1 MTRRSVG
8 TLVAEFLLI
17 VVGVLVALSV
27 ESWRQER
34 SDLQL
39 VNSYLASLETELVQD
54 TFLNRV
60 YIDVS
65 KERSRSLRLLL
76 DDLAGSSAPLSPTDE
91 LLALYGAYNDDS
103 PLYVSSV
110 LDELLVTGNA
120 RLLDESVLRALQ
132 AVSDRFTISDVVISG
147 LSFPLESTAPGV
159 VPGHMRRALR
169 ETGRAGGRWL
179 FQDDKL
185 EHAAD
190 SLLADASDA
199 EIDAIRNWRSI
210 LNIRSLLEQ
219 QAYSSDAYTEE
230 LELWDRGAL
239 VTALQVVANAA
250 R

>member
-17 VVGVLVALSV
+17 VVGVVVALAV

-34 SDLQL
+34 SALQL

-60 YIDVS
+60 YIDLS

-76 DDLAGSSAPLSPTDE
+76 DDLAGSSAPLSPMDE
-91 LLALYGAYNDDS
+91 LLALQWAYNDDS

-132 AVSDRFTISDVVISG
+132 AVSARFTISDEVISG

-169 ETGRAGGRWL
+169 ESIRAGGRWL

-185 EHAAD
+185 EPAAD

-210 LNIRSLLEQ
+210 LSIRSLLEQ

-230 LELWDRGAL
+230 LESDREAL
-239 VTALQVVANAA
+239 VTALQAVANAA